1 MSRRTSDISPRSAAL
16 LSRHRTFRWN
26 DGVDVNVYEAV
37 ETRDEGLL
45 WYRWSHRF
53 GEGGGRGDEALQSFD
68 AFLREGPLRAAP
80 APTLAAIRAWIESTV
95 TRDQDD

>member
-1 MSRRTSDISPRSAAL
+1 MSRRTSDISPGRAAS

-37 ETRDEGLL
+37 ETCDEGLL

-53 GEGGGRGDEALQSFD
+53 GDSGGRGDEALQTFD
-68 AFLREGPLRAAP
+68 AFLQDGPLRAAP
-80 APTLAAIRAWIESTV
+80 APTVAAIRAWIAANVADT
-95 TRDQDD
+95 